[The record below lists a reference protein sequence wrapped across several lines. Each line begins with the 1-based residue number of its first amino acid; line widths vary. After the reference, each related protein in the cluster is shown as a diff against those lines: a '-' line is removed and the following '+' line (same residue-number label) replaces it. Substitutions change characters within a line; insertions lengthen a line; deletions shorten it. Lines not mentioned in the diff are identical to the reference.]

1 MRSFSEIDTT
11 VKRACR
17 GAGFSWGIS
26 EEVGKNI
33 KLLELYGLP
42 GLKNLSSYLKMI
54 NEKKFQNISLIS
66 KNNSSKIPY
75 CPIIS
80 GINFLDQVKM
90 LENDDEIVF
99 RNLSFPILFLPF
111 VSRSAEIIG
120 KKIELTIDEKI
131 FLLNYNQSIYSNYF
145 SENVIENSKIVKIT
159 FLKNKNNFNDKEWN
173 DIFEISK
180 NTFVEETEE
189 LKQNTAGAGLTDND

>member
-120 KKIELTIDEKI
+120 KKIELTIDEKV

-189 LKQNTAGAGLTDND
+189 LKQNAAGAGLTDND

>member
-189 LKQNTAGAGLTDND
+189 LKQNAAGAGLTDND

>member
-54 NEKKFQNISLIS
+54 NEKKFQSISLIS

-120 KKIELTIDEKI
+120 KKIELTIDEKV

-189 LKQNTAGAGLTDND
+189 LKQNAAGAGLTDND

>member
-54 NEKKFQNISLIS
+54 NEKKFQSISLIS

-189 LKQNTAGAGLTDND
+189 LKQNAAGAGLTDND

>member
-120 KKIELTIDEKI
+120 KKIELTIDEKV

-189 LKQNTAGAGLTDND
+189 LKKNAAGAGLTDND

>member
-17 GAGFSWGIS
+17 GSGFSWGIS

-80 GINFLDQVKM
+80 GINFIDQVKM

-189 LKQNTAGAGLTDND
+189 LKQNAAGAGLTDND

>member
-189 LKQNTAGAGLTDND
+189 LKKNAAGAGLTDND

>member
-120 KKIELTIDEKI
+120 KKIELTIDGKI

-189 LKQNTAGAGLTDND
+189 LKQNAAGAGLTDND

>member
-80 GINFLDQVKM
+80 GINFLGLYDV
-90 LENDDEIVF
+90 L
-99 RNLSFPILFLPF
+99 ILLLFFSCF
-111 VSRSAEIIG
+111 VIS
-120 KKIELTIDEKI
+120 LI
-131 FLLNYNQSIYSNYF
+131 FD
-145 SENVIENSKIVKIT
+145 
-159 FLKNKNNFNDKEWN
+159 FNRHALVW
-173 DIFEISK
+173 
-180 NTFVEETEE
+180 
-189 LKQNTAGAGLTDND
+189 QY

>member
-145 SENVIENSKIVKIT
+145 SENVIENSKIVKIN

>member
-173 DIFEISK
+173 EIFEMSK

-189 LKQNTAGAGLTDND
+189 LKQNAAGAGLTDND

>member
-145 SENVIENSKIVKIT
+145 SENIIENSKIVKIT

-189 LKQNTAGAGLTDND
+189 LKQNAAGAGLTDND

>member
-120 KKIELTIDEKI
+120 KKIELTIDGKI

-145 SENVIENSKIVKIT
+145 SENIIENSKIVKIT

-189 LKQNTAGAGLTDND
+189 LKQNAAGAGLTDND

>member
-145 SENVIENSKIVKIT
+145 SKNVIENSKIVKIT

-189 LKQNTAGAGLTDND
+189 LKKNAAGAGLTDND